1 MASSSGARLMPV
13 DFNKFVTFLTDSGDY
28 WMFVVE
34 GDDWRFV
41 LSRIQEEFFPAEREG
56 EEGFGM
62 IFPSDN
68 AAPVCWARRSR
79 LPVEVVAAR
88 FGLTVEAVRAAR
100 MIHLRPLPEP
110 PVQPT
115 VDYYGEA

>member
-1 MASSSGARLMPV
+1 MPV
-13 DFNKFVTFLTDSGDY
+13 DFNKFVTALTDSGDY

-34 GDDWRFV
+34 GDDWQFV
-41 LSRIQEEFFPAEREG
+41 LSRIQEEFFRG
-56 EEGFGM
+56 VEEDFGM
-62 IFPSDN
+62 IFPATD
-68 AAPVCWARRSR
+68 AAPVCWARKSR

-88 FGLTVEAVRAAR
+88 FGLTVEAVHAAR
-100 MIHLRPLPEP
+100 MIHLRPLPPP